1 MQPVNRETAPTLK
14 STATPMC
21 AGGMSSRSVLL
32 RGPARGFA
40 GRLLAGFAA
49 FAAAVNVVTLR
60 QEASLAKN
68 LAAGQSSSA
77 ISVPAGKPE
86 RPALPAGTKI
96 YVRLETPVSTKS
108 SHLHG
113 PVTARVVREAQAS
126 GGTAIPL
133 GAVVRGEI
141 DKLIPSSTPT
151 DRARVMVRFTRLEIP
166 DEAPLDFSGRL
177 VEVENARETVLPNG
191 TIQGLLASELPLAL
205 IEKATARL
213 GKSGATGNSDIEKT
227 REKFL
232 GKSDT
237 SIEYPAG
244 TDLQLVLEKPLEV
257 RRVFPAS
264 VADAL
269 QSELLS
275 TVARLLEDAPNRA
288 ESKDGKPGDPLNLVG
303 VGSEEEI
310 RGAFEKSGWLEPAKA
325 TGKSIW
331 EAARAVIGESGYGKA
346 PVSDLYLFGRPEDLA
361 FAKMLNTVAQRH
373 HLRLW
378 RTQVR
383 TLDGREIWLGAA
395 THDTGYDIRPGVISH
410 AIDADLDDER
420 AKVGADL
427 IVSGDVTAEQLL
439 TRANPLAEGL
449 TATGAS
455 WKTDGRLLAIVLKP
469 RAVTPS
475 ADSR

>member
-1 MQPVNRETAPTLK
+1 
-14 STATPMC
+14 
-21 AGGMSSRSVLL
+21 MSSQWGRV
-32 RGPARGFA
+32 RGLVRGFA
-40 GRLLAGFAA
+40 RRPLAGFAA
-49 FAAAVNVVTLR
+49 FLAAVTVVVIL
-60 QEASLAKN
+60 QGASIAKV

-77 ISVPAGKPE
+77 ILVPAGKPE
-86 RPALPAGTKI
+86 GSALPAGTKI
-96 YVRLETPVSTKS
+96 YVRLETPASTKS

-113 PVTARVVREAQAS
+113 PVTARVVREAQTS
-126 GGTAIPL
+126 GGAALPL

-141 DKLIPSSTPT
+141 YKLIPSSTPT
-151 DRARVMVRFTRLEIP
+151 DRARLLLRFTRLEIP
-166 DEAPLDFSGRL
+166 GEAPLDFSGRL

-232 GKSDT
+232 GRSDT

-257 RRVFPAS
+257 RRVFPAL
-264 VADAL
+264 VADVL

-288 ESKDGKPGDPLNLVG
+288 ESKDGTPGDPLNLVV
-303 VGSEEEI
+303 VGSQEEI

-325 TGKSIW
+325 TGESIW

-361 FAKMLNTVAQRH
+361 FAKMFNTVAKRH

-378 RTQVR
+378 RTPVR
-383 TLDGREIWLGAA
+383 TPDGREIWLGAA

-439 TRANPLAEGL
+439 TRANPLTEGL

-455 WKTDGRLLAIVLKP
+455 WKTDGRLLGIVLRP
-469 RAVTPS
+469 SAVTPP
-475 ADSR
+475 ADAR